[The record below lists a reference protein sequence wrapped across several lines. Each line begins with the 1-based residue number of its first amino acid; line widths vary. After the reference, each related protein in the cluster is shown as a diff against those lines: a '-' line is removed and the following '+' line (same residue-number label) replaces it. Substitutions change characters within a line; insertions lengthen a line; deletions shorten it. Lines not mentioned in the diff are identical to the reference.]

1 MVLSPRGW
9 FQRAACGQWCGD
21 FGTQF
26 RHLLGVGRGA
36 LLRVRVRVRVSN
48 EVFLLYNRH
57 SCFMVLVPIPP
68 TCSRG
73 RTVLFACKL
82 EIFVR
87 AWVKKAEK
95 GPPEGISR
103 WLVMMEKESL
113 GVHLHAPC
121 RDYMEGFCAIRTSP
135 GFETVVQSSFAYGP
149 AHRCFIVASLFATH
163 MPVVG
168 RSCAAWS
175 RVLSNDY
182 LSKDRAS

>member
-1 MVLSPRGW
+1 LLQSNGPLLWICTVPLS
-9 FQRAACGQWCGD
+9 
-21 FGTQF
+21 
-26 RHLLGVGRGA
+26 
-36 LLRVRVRVRVSN
+36 VRVRVRVSN

-73 RTVLFACKL
+73 RTALFACKL

-149 AHRCFIVASLFATH
+149 AHRCFIVASLFSTH
-163 MPVVG
+163 MPVAG

-175 RVLSNDY
+175 RFLSNGY

>member
-1 MVLSPRGW
+1 MQLAWPVLALFWFARVYPRSLVPL
-9 FQRAACGQWCGD
+9 
-21 FGTQF
+21 TP
-26 RHLLGVGRGA
+26 
-36 LLRVRVRVRVSN
+36 LRPRVRVSN

-57 SCFMVLVPIPP
+57 TCFMVLVPIPP

-149 AHRCFIVASLFATH
+149 AHRCFIVASIFSTH

-168 RSCAAWS
+168 RSRAAWS
-175 RVLSNDY
+175 RFLSNGY